1 MDSPYLTLNS
11 QNIDYTKN
19 PDLIFNIC
27 QNELNHHA
35 PRKKMYIT
43 GSDVPFMTKT
53 LSKYV
58 IERTRFNNKF
68 LKDPTD
74 EKKIS
79 FYETKNILRISSQKI
94 KKKTIFCIIKWK
106 EYHW

>member
-19 PDLIFNIC
+19 PDLIFKIC

-58 IERTRFNNKF
+58 MERTHFNNTF
-68 LKDPTD
+68 LKHPTD
-74 EKKIS
+74 EKNIS
-79 FYETKNILRISSQKI
+79 FYEIKIILRISSQKI
-94 KKKTIFCIIKWK
+94 KKKQYFA
-106 EYHW
+106 

>member
-27 QNELNHHA
+27 QNELNHNA

-58 IERTRFNNKF
+58 MERTRFNNKF

-79 FYETKNILRISSQKI
+79 FYETKNKKILKKL
-94 KKKTIFCIIKWK
+94 KKKQYFA
-106 EYHW
+106 

>member
-1 MDSPYLTLNS
+1 MPEWIESS
-11 QNIDYTKN
+11 CSK
-19 PDLIFNIC
+19 
-27 QNELNHHA
+27 
-35 PRKKMYIT
+35 KKMYIT

-58 IERTRFNNKF
+58 MERTRFNNKF

-79 FYETKNILRISSQKI
+79 FYETKNKKILKKL
-94 KKKTIFCIIKWK
+94 KKKQYFA
-106 EYHW
+106 

>member
-58 IERTRFNNKF
+58 MERTRFNNKF

-79 FYETKNILRISSQKI
+79 FYETKNKKILKKL
-94 KKKTIFCIIKWK
+94 KKKQYFA
-106 EYHW
+106 